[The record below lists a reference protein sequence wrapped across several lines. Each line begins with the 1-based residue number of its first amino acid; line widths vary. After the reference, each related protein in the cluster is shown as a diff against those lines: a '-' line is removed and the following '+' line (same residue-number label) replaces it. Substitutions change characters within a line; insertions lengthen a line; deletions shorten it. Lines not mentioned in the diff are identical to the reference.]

1 MMSEATS
8 YNDPTLSGGYDD
20 PESQQAATIKMTTT
34 TTAAGSTTSTTTT
47 TGDNNAAINDTNNT
61 NDDELIAKMMADDLN
76 GGGIAGGID
85 GNGGA
90 DGDGVVVDGELDDL
104 AIARMIADSEYAH
117 QNYIE
122 MVNQQRTQHM
132 MKWFLRVSVLLVV
145 GIVTCGTFVLLT
157 TFVFDDNRGSDNNNN
172 VAPLLTLESL
182 LAPSTSKSVIN
193 DPTSPQNKA
202 WIWLQ
207 TQHTNDTLALS
218 KEPNIRE
225 SLIEAFAITT
235 IYYSTGG
242 SFSSWKNKYEFTFIN
257 LINGLQQQSGN
268 AASSRSATTTI
279 SPCYWQ
285 EELQDFHSMEDGEEA
300 SGVDKDED
308 EDSIFSRTT
317 ITCNIHSKIDDERD
331 DEDLNQEDKN
341 KERSKQHPTIT
352 ELDLSKFYFDVLWAI
367 SLLVFVL
374 YYLYLLFLLCSINFI
389 PKLTNG
395 LRLPSQHPIIH
406 FSKYR

>member
-1 MMSEATS
+1 MMSATATS
-8 YNDPTLSGGYDD
+8 SDYNYDPTSGGVGDND
-20 PESQQAATIKMTTT
+20 PESQSSNKATT
-34 TTAAGSTTSTTTT
+34 TTAAASTTTT
-47 TGDNNAAINDTNNT
+47 STNTTMDDNNNHNVNTNDTNN
-61 NDDELIAKMMADDLN
+61 DELIAKMMEADLN
-76 GGGIAGGID
+76 SHNGAGGGSGSGMD
-85 GNGGA
+85 GNGNF
-90 DGDGVVVDGELDDL
+90 GVVDADFREELDDL

-122 MVNQQRTQHM
+122 MVNQQRTQRM
-132 MKWFLRVSVLLVV
+132 MKWVIRLSVLLVL

-157 TFVFDDNRGSDNNNN
+157 TLVFDRNGGNGGGDGN

-182 LAPSTSKSVIN
+182 LAPSTSKSVIT

-242 SFSSWKNKYEFTFIN
+242 SFSSWQNKYEFTFIN
-257 LINGLQQQSGN
+257 LIAGLQNTNTES
-268 AASSRSATTTI
+268 SATTTI

-285 EELQDFHSMEDGEEA
+285 EELQDFHSIEEDEEVEQDA
-300 SGVDKDED
+300 GDEQADTD

-317 ITCNIHSKIDDERD
+317 ITCNIHSTIDDGNGGSD
-331 DEDLNQEDKN
+331 NDNDEDVNQDDKKN

-352 ELDLSKFYFDVLWAI
+352 ELDLSK
-367 SLLVFVL
+367 
-374 YYLYLLFLLCSINFI
+374 YL
-389 PKLTNG
+389 
-395 LRLPSQHPIIH
+395 
-406 FSKYR
+406 